1 MNRLLLIILFLSAI
15 LVKGQPTCS
24 TTSTVGD
31 IFYPNTVS
39 TPTTPPTNF
48 TQFLCGPN
56 TIVYD
61 TLPIGCLYVHVNTG
75 CTLFYSRGCPQL
87 NVNAVWLK
95 NNSTINVLPNCPPN
109 SLRIFYEPLAI
120 INNPASVS
128 IWLIPCTSLSFPA
141 INCSTGINEQ
151 SNQESLFL
159 VYPNPSSS
167 EINIETVNFNYN
179 TADISIFNQLGELV
193 LRRKDWRVSEKEINI
208 DDLSEGLYFIQV
220 KTSQGQQTQKL
231 IINR

>member
-1 MNRLLLIILFLSAI
+1 MKRFLLVILFLSVR

-24 TTSTVGD
+24 STSTLGD

-61 TLPIGCLYVHVNTG
+61 TLPIGCLFVHVNTG
-75 CTLFYSRGCPQL
+75 CTLFYSRGCPTL

-109 SLRIFYEPLAI
+109 SLRIIHEPLAI

-128 IWLIPCTSLSFPA
+128 IWLVPCASLSFPA

-167 EINIETVNFNYN
+167 EINIETVNFHYN

-193 LRRKDWRVSEKEINI
+193 LRKRDWRVSEKEIKI
-208 DDLSEGLYFIQV
+208 DDLSGGLYFIQV
-220 KTSQGQQTQKL
+220 KTIHGQQTQKL
-231 IINR
+231 IVDN